1 MTMSNTKKMLIYGV
15 LITYALITIFPFTWA
30 FLASFHSR
38 ADIATGDI
46 LFTPYSLDNYIKVVT
61 DSPLFIRWIIN
72 TLVIALI
79 GTGLNV
85 LFNTMAGYA
94 ISRIKFKYNQAFL
107 SLILAV
113 LVIPG
118 QVLMIPNYILIA
130 QFGLLNTYASLIV
143 PGLVSA
149 TYIFMMSQFFINF
162 PTEVEEAAYIDGLN
176 RVQIFFKIAMPLAKP
191 AIATQALF
199 LFIGFWNSFQGALL
213 YIQSPEKYTLQ
224 LGLQQ
229 FQSANDSQWNLIMAG
244 AMISVIPIVIMYLLL
259 NKYFMDGAKF
269 GGSK

>member
-1 MTMSNTKKMLIYGV
+1 MSNTKKMLIYSV
-15 LITYALITIFPFTWA
+15 LITYAIITIFPFLWA
-30 FLASFHSR
+30 LLASFHSR
-38 ADIATGDI
+38 ADIATGNI
-46 LFTPYSLDNYIKVVT
+46 LFSPYTFSNYVKVIT
-61 DSPLFIRWIIN
+61 DDPLFVRWIIN
-72 TLVIALI
+72 TLLIALV
-79 GTGLNV
+79 GTTLNV

-94 ISRIKFKYNQAFL
+94 ISRIRFKYNSLFL
-107 SLILAV
+107 SIVLIV

-118 QVLMIPNYILIA
+118 QVLMIPNYLLINK
-130 QFGLLNTYASLIV
+130 FGLLNTYASLII
-143 PGLVSA
+143 PSLVSA
-149 TYIFMMSQFFINF
+149 TYIFMMSQFFISF

-199 LFIGFWNSFQGALL
+199 IFISFWNSFQSALL
-213 YIQSPEKYTLQ
+213 YIQTPEKYTLQ
-224 LGLQQ
+224 LGLQS

-244 AMISVIPIVIMYLLL
+244 AMISVIPIIIMYLLL